1 MITSQRL
8 VATRLDHTATVP
20 VVVPAEALVRP
31 GLETSSEDEDTAFVL
46 LEAALVVLADAF
58 MPVDVV
64 DASDRIP
71 AEHLAAVEAV
81 HLLKERHGLV
91 RAIR

>member
-1 MITSQRL
+1 
-8 VATRLDHTATVP
+8 
-20 VVVPAEALVRP
+20 
-31 GLETSSEDEDTAFVL
+31 
-46 LEAALVVLADAF
+46 